1 MARFKIFDVKEKD
14 IGSTPI
20 KKKTSGGKS
29 TGLRG
34 SLFGGDVSDF
44 KQLKKN
50 LNITEKAFKHALA
63 AAIFDESVKIMDKS
77 QKLVPVDKTDL
88 KRSAEVKPP
97 KTLKRPTSSLSYNTQ
112 YALRQHEEHSS
123 KSKYLERPMLQR
135 TNNMHRR
142 LREGIKKHV
151 TAGTKISSLKIK
163 RYG

>member
-20 KKKTSGGKS
+20 KKKTSGKKS

-34 SLFGGDVSDF
+34 SLFGGDVSGF

-63 AAIFDESVKIMDKS
+63 AAIFDESVKIMNIS
-77 QKLVPVDKTDL
+77 QKLVPVDQEDL
-88 KRSAEVKPP
+88 KKSAEVKPP
-97 KTLKRPTSSLSYNTQ
+97 KTLKRPTSSLSYNTP

-135 TNNMHRR
+135 TNNMNRR

-151 TAGTKISSLKIK
+151 TAGTKITKLQTK